1 MISFLPWLCRLK
13 WYLTIA
19 IWLVGGLLGV
29 NGPASAAEP
38 GTTPSSSAAPAG
50 LPGTIPFKREPEST
64 YGEANPLPW
73 VAMPLGALALLYIGL
88 RFTRARRSP
97 LTAVPSE
104 KLHWTSWRRALA
116 GQAHPT
122 EIRRVDS
129 TRLSPHHTLHVVEWQ
144 GRRLLVGCSEHSVNL
159 VAEAPA
165 QAPSAGEVPVHDAG
179 SKQVSA

>member
-1 MISFLPWLCRLK
+1 MRSFLPWLRRLK
-13 WYLTIA
+13 WSLMIA
-19 IWLVGGLLGV
+19 TWLVGGLV
-29 NGPASAAEP
+29 NGPAAAAEP
-38 GTTPSSSAAPAG
+38 GMPPPSSAAPAS

-73 VAMPLGALALLYIGL
+73 VVVALGALALLCVGV

-97 LTAVPSE
+97 LTAAPSE
-104 KLHWTSWRRALA
+104 KLRWASWRRALA
-116 GQAHPT
+116 GHAHPT
-122 EIRRVDS
+122 EIRRVES

-165 QAPSAGEVPVHDAG
+165 EAPNAREVPVHDAR